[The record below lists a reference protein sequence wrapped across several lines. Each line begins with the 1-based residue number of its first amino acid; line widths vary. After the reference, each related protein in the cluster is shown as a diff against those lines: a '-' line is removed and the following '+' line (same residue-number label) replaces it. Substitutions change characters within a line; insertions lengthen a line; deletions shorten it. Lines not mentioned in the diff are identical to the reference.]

1 MFSANKITNASD
13 LNRTITSNGQEIMTI
28 ILWLGSGEFVRRLL

>member
-1 MFSANKITNASD
+1 MLSTNKITNASD

-28 ILWLGSGEFVRRLL
+28 ILWRVAGEFARRLL